1 MSFPFDPLSG
11 LTEAEPAPGFEADAL
26 ALAARIFSEEGEL
39 ARVAYVEDPRGRHLF
54 SVPVPHPSHPR
65 IGDALMRALT
75 AALADNGAVGLA
87 MLAEA
92 WTVATTEEGRRAMPV
107 DLADAD
113 GRREVLVA
121 TVEHYDLEGGA
132 PRVWRAEIAR
142 DARGRASLS
151 RWRRQDIGAVSS
163 GRMIGV
169 LPKRPTGGRA

>member
-11 LTEAEPAPGFEADAL
+11 LVDAEPAPGFEADAL
-26 ALAARIFSEEGEL
+26 ALAREIFLREGEL

-54 SVPVPHPSHPR
+54 AVPVPHPSNPR
-65 IGDALMRALT
+65 AGDALMRALT
-75 AALADNGAVGLA
+75 GALAQQGAVGLA

-121 TVEHYDLEGGA
+121 TVEHHDLEGGV

-142 DARGRASLS
+142 DARGAGTLS
-151 RWRRQDIGAVSS
+151 RWRRQDIGTVSS

-169 LPKRPTGGRA
+169 LPRRQGGGRA